1 LNNNY
6 IKFWGVRGS
15 RPTAETDKLKYG
27 GDTSCVEIRTSNN
40 ELVILDMGTGL
51 SNIGRMI
58 LEDTNSPKVINIFLS
73 HYHWD
78 HLLGFL
84 NFTPL
89 FNDTFTF
96 NIYGNNKQTNIKIIS
111 RKLLDKTFWPVSLD
125 MLKAKINFI
134 DLKDETIRINNNLII
149 ENMEHIHPNGATSY
163 KVSIDKYKI
172 VYSTD
177 CEHPGNKLNSDIINF
192 AKNADIL
199 IHDSH
204 FTNEDL
210 ITHQGWGHSSWEQA
224 TNVASKANVRKLIL
238 FHFCP
243 NYTDEVINNI
253 EKNAQGAFKSTIAAK
268 QGLKIQF

>member
-1 LNNNY
+1 MNNNY

-89 FNDTFTF
+89 FNDAFTF
-96 NIYGNNKQTNIKIIS
+96 NIYGNNKQTDIKIIS
-111 RKLLDKTFWPVSLD
+111 FQRILGRLSL
-125 MLKAKINFI
+125 KQVN
-134 DLKDETIRINNNLII
+134 
-149 ENMEHIHPNGATSY
+149 Y
-163 KVSIDKYKI
+163 
-172 VYSTD
+172 
-177 CEHPGNKLNSDIINF
+177 NS
-192 AKNADIL
+192 
-199 IHDSH
+199 S
-204 FTNEDL
+204 
-210 ITHQGWGHSSWEQA
+210 
-224 TNVASKANVRKLIL
+224 
-238 FHFCP
+238 
-243 NYTDEVINNI
+243 
-253 EKNAQGAFKSTIAAK
+253 
-268 QGLKIQF
+268 